1 MGCATLAS
9 SSSSSR
15 PSWPRVIFCLMQP
28 PRRFDDII
36 SMIVNQCA
44 LYVEEQRYVTPAEKH
59 CLLRVMTYGLYLMDG
74 EGPQNSQF
82 NIFKSKKINLSR
94 FSKLF
99 KVRSSQKQKKA
110 LRLMRG
116 AAVSGGTAVRRHA
129 GDSGVADQA
138 LAPLRPEGVGGGG
151 RPRDPRVRARL
162 AHRGRARGQQA
173 VPRPLLQHGQ
183 RDPRH
188 PEEVRALHMDCSHH
202 CRGC

>member
-1 MGCATLAS
+1 VPSEELAQENHILYLFLANQNSITTYLKQELQQIMGCATLAS

-99 KVRSSQKQKKA
+99 KVRSSQKQKKKNG
-110 LRLMRG
+110 LFG
-116 AAVSGGTAVRRHA
+116 
-129 GDSGVADQA
+129 
-138 LAPLRPEGVGGGG
+138 
-151 RPRDPRVRARL
+151 
-162 AHRGRARGQQA
+162 
-173 VPRPLLQHGQ
+173 
-183 RDPRH
+183 
-188 PEEVRALHMDCSHH
+188 
-202 CRGC
+202 